1 MKIGTCVLTILFA
14 ASAFAESP
22 ALKPQA
28 ASKQQAAPQQSAAK
42 PNASSPAMTA
52 AAAAKSAAPAAKS
65 SSPAPAEKQASAGR
79 AAAEKPGTVKPAN
92 TSGKRKLAQDKQAK
106 GKQPKGK
113 QPKDAKESPNKTE
126 AKAISVHQG
135 KRDPFVS
142 PIVERK
148 SAVCTGIG
156 KRCLFIGDLNLVGI
170 VESSNGVIA
179 VVASGRHTY
188 FLRENDPL
196 ADGEVERITS
206 DAITLR
212 QRTSDVMGHP
222 VVKEVTRKIG
232 MPAV

>member
-1 MKIGTCVLTILFA
+1 MKIGTCILTILFA
-14 ASAFAESP
+14 ASAFAQSP
-22 ALKPQA
+22 APKP
-28 ASKQQAAPQQSAAK
+28 QAAPQQSAAK
-42 PNASSPAMTA
+42 PNASSPAKTA
-52 AAAAKSAAPAAKS
+52 AAEAKSAVPAAKS
-65 SSPAPAEKQASAGR
+65 SSPAPAEKQASVGR
-79 AAAEKPGTVKPAN
+79 VAVEKPGTAKPAN
-92 TSGKRKLAQDKQAK
+92 KRGKLAEVKQAK
-106 GKQPKGK
+106 GKQPKDKLPKDK
-113 QPKDAKESPNKTE
+113 QPKDAKESPNQTA
-126 AKAISVHQG
+126 AKAVSVHQG

-179 VVASGRHTY
+179 VVASGQHTY

-196 ADGEVERITS
+196 ADGDVERITS

-212 QRTSDVMGHP
+212 QRTSDVLGHP